1 MKKLKSENGAIAILV
16 LISLVFLTTFLISS
30 YVIMSNKMQSQRKVI
45 SDTKDIYENYD
56 LNQMYESYFDKSR
69 DGLPDNVEQLEYI
82 ESTGTQYIDTGVF
95 PSNNLKINIK
105 ACYTA
110 ERTAENLGANSYGLY
125 FLGSD
130 NGNSAGVNVS
140 WDSSN
145 KTQGYRGVFGSQIL
159 STSIAP
165 QINVPVTITLQNNK
179 IYVNGQQK
187 GSGNTQDVSKYSKSS
202 IYLFCTHRGGEVK
215 QKTSMR
221 LYELQMYNGD
231 TLIRDFIPV
240 LDQNNVAYLYDKVEK
255 KFYYNSG
262 TGTFNYK
269 KKDSQNMQ
277 LTKVNYIESTGTQ
290 YIDTGVKLNQNSKV
304 EMEIALAEGMTN
316 IFGSRTSATQNN
328 FTIVFASSTG
338 VAIDFQ
344 NYSNNRLLVDIPV
357 SLDSPIY
364 YSISKDELKIGDTVK
379 TVQNYSSF
387 ETPQTAYIFDI
398 SGNPWIKTKAKGRL
412 YYCKIYDGDTLVR
425 DFVPV
430 IDGSNI
436 ACLYDRVEKKC
447 YYNAGTGTFSYGE

>member
-105 ACYTA
+105 ACYT
-110 ERTAENLGANSYGLY
+110 NSNSSYM
-125 FLGSD
+125 LGSD
-130 NGNSAGVNVS
+130 NAYNAGIHIRLDSKYIGIFGGSIMNTGVVS
-140 WDSSN
+140 
-145 KTQGYRGVFGSQIL
+145 QV
-159 STSIAP
+159 
-165 QINVPVTITLQNNK
+165 NVPVTITLQNNK
-179 IYVNGQQK
+179 IYVDGQQK
-187 GSGNTQDVSKYSKSS
+187 GSGSPQDVSKYSKSS
-202 IYLFCTHRGGEVK
+202 IYVFCTHRGGEAK
-215 QKTSMR
+215 YNASMR
-221 LYELQMYNGD
+221 LYELQMYDGD
-231 TLIRDFIPV
+231 TLIRDFIPI
-240 LDQNNVAYLYDKVEK
+240 LDENNVAYLYDKVEK
-255 KFYYNSG
+255 KSYYNSG

-277 LTKVNYIESTGTQ
+277 LTKVSYIESTGTQ
-290 YIDTGVKLNQNSKV
+290 YIDTGVKPSNSTKVDIKFMYNSLNGFV
-304 EMEIALAEGMTN
+304 Y
-316 IFGSRTSATQNN
+316 GSRTSSSGSDAHEFIINASGL
-328 FTIVFASSTG
+328 VFPQFDGQHNEISSSY
-338 VAIDFQ
+338 
-344 NYSNNRLLVDIPV
+344 N
-357 SLDSPIY
+357 
-364 YSISKDELKIGDTVK
+364 KIGEEYILSNS
-379 TVQNYSSF
+379 QSG
-387 ETPQTAYIFDI
+387 AYIN
-398 SGNPWIKTKAKGRL
+398 GNLIKSYNTATFSSKHSMFLFGLNQNGTVEYRKFIGRL
-412 YYCKIYDGDTLVR
+412 YYCKIYNGDTLVR

>member
-105 ACYTA
+105 ACYT
-110 ERTAENLGANSYGLY
+110 NSNSSYM
-125 FLGSD
+125 LGSD
-130 NGNSAGVNVS
+130 NAYNAGIHIRLDSKYIGIFGGSIMNTGVVS
-140 WDSSN
+140 
-145 KTQGYRGVFGSQIL
+145 QV
-159 STSIAP
+159 
-165 QINVPVTITLQNNK
+165 NVPVTITLQNNK
-179 IYVNGQQK
+179 IYVDGQQK
-187 GSGNTQDVSKYSKSS
+187 GSGSTQDVSKYSKSS
-202 IYLFCTHRGGEVK
+202 IYVFCTHRGGEAK
-215 QKTSMR
+215 YNASMR
-221 LYELQMYNGD
+221 LYELQMYDGD
-231 TLIRDFIPV
+231 TLIRDFIPI
-240 LDQNNVAYLYDKVEK
+240 LDENDVAYLYDKVEK

-290 YIDTGVKLNQNSKV
+290 YIDTGVKPSNSTKVDIKFMYNSLNGFV
-304 EMEIALAEGMTN
+304 Y
-316 IFGSRTSATQNN
+316 GSRTSSSGSDAHEFIINASGL
-328 FTIVFASSTG
+328 VFPQFDGQHSEVSSSY
-338 VAIDFQ
+338 
-344 NYSNNRLLVDIPV
+344 N
-357 SLDSPIY
+357 
-364 YSISKDELKIGDTVK
+364 KIGEEYILSNS
-379 TVQNYSSF
+379 QSG
-387 ETPQTAYIFDI
+387 AYIN
-398 SGNPWIKTKAKGRL
+398 GNLIKSYNTATFSSKHSMFLFGLNQNGTVEYRKFIGRL
-412 YYCKIYDGDTLVR
+412 YYCKIYNGDTLVR

-436 ACLYDRVEKKC
+436 ACLYDKVEKKC
-447 YYNAGTGTFSYGE
+447 YYNVGTGTFSYGE

>member
-105 ACYTA
+105 ACYT
-110 ERTAENLGANSYGLY
+110 NSNSSYM
-125 FLGSD
+125 LGSD
-130 NGNSAGVNVS
+130 NAYNAGIHIRLDSKYIGIFGGSIMNTGVVS
-140 WDSSN
+140 
-145 KTQGYRGVFGSQIL
+145 QV
-159 STSIAP
+159 
-165 QINVPVTITLQNNK
+165 NVPVTITLQNNK
-179 IYVNGQQK
+179 IYVDGQLK
-187 GSGNTQDVSKYSKSS
+187 GSGTTQDVSKYSKSS
-202 IYLFCTHRGGEVK
+202 IYVFCTHRGGEAK
-215 QKTSMR
+215 YNASMR
-221 LYELQMYNGD
+221 LYELQMYDGD
-231 TLIRDFIPV
+231 TLIRDFIPI

-290 YIDTGVKLNQNSKV
+290 YIDTGVKPSNSTKVDIKFMYNSLNGFV
-304 EMEIALAEGMTN
+304 Y
-316 IFGSRTSATQNN
+316 GSRTSGSGSDAHEFMINASGL
-328 FTIVFASSTG
+328 VFPQFDGQYSEVSSSY
-338 VAIDFQ
+338 
-344 NYSNNRLLVDIPV
+344 N
-357 SLDSPIY
+357 
-364 YSISKDELKIGDTVK
+364 KIGEEYILSNS
-379 TVQNYSSF
+379 QSG
-387 ETPQTAYIFDI
+387 AYIN
-398 SGNPWIKTKAKGRL
+398 GNLIKSYNTATFSSKHSMFLFGLNQNGTVEYRRFIGRL

>member
-45 SDTKDIYENYD
+45 SDTKDIYESYD

-105 ACYTA
+105 ACYT
-110 ERTAENLGANSYGLY
+110 NSNSSYM
-125 FLGSD
+125 LGSD
-130 NGNSAGVNVS
+130 NAYNAGVNIW
-140 WDSSN
+140 WDPN
-145 KTQGYRGVFGSQIL
+145 YKTQGYKGIFGTPIMSTGVI
-159 STSIAP
+159 P

-179 IYVNGQQK
+179 IYVDGQQK
-187 GSGNTQDVSKYSKSS
+187 GSGSTQDVSKYSKSS
-202 IYLFCTHRGGEVK
+202 IYVFCTHRGGK
-215 QKTSMR
+215 AQHNTSMR
-221 LYELQMYNGD
+221 LYELQMYDGD
-231 TLIRDFIPV
+231 TLIRDFIPI
-240 LDQNNVAYLYDKVEK
+240 LDENDVAYLYDKVEK

-277 LTKVNYIESTGTQ
+277 LTKVSYIESTGTQ
-290 YIDTGVKLNQNSKV
+290 YIDTGVKPSNSTKVDIKFMYNSLNGFV
-304 EMEIALAEGMTN
+304 Y
-316 IFGSRTSATQNN
+316 GSRTSGSGSDAHEFMINASGL
-328 FTIVFASSTG
+328 VFPQFDGQYSEVSSSY
-338 VAIDFQ
+338 
-344 NYSNNRLLVDIPV
+344 N
-357 SLDSPIY
+357 
-364 YSISKDELKIGDTVK
+364 KIGEEYILSNS
-379 TVQNYSSF
+379 QSG
-387 ETPQTAYIFDI
+387 AYIN
-398 SGNPWIKTKAKGRL
+398 GNLIKSYNTATFSSKHSMFLFGLNQNGTVEYRKFIGRL

>member
-45 SDTKDIYENYD
+45 SDTKDIYESYD

-105 ACYTA
+105 ACYT
-110 ERTAENLGANSYGLY
+110 NSNSSYM
-125 FLGSD
+125 LGSD
-130 NGNSAGVNVS
+130 NAYNAGIHIRLDSKYIGIFGGSIMNTGVVS
-140 WDSSN
+140 
-145 KTQGYRGVFGSQIL
+145 QV
-159 STSIAP
+159 
-165 QINVPVTITLQNNK
+165 NVPVTITLQNNK
-179 IYVNGQQK
+179 IYVDGQQK
-187 GSGNTQDVSKYSKSS
+187 GSGTTQDVSKYSKSS
-202 IYLFCTHRGGEVK
+202 IYVFCTHRGGEAK
-215 QKTSMR
+215 YNASMR
-221 LYELQMYNGD
+221 LYELQMYDGD
-231 TLIRDFIPV
+231 TLIRDFIPI
-240 LDQNNVAYLYDKVEK
+240 LDENDVAYLYDKVEK

-290 YIDTGVKLNQNSKV
+290 YIDTGVKPSNSTKIDIKFMYNSLNGFV
-304 EMEIALAEGMTN
+304 Y
-316 IFGSRTSATQNN
+316 GSRTSSSGSDAHEFIINASGL
-328 FTIVFASSTG
+328 VFPQFDGQHSEVSSSY
-338 VAIDFQ
+338 
-344 NYSNNRLLVDIPV
+344 N
-357 SLDSPIY
+357 
-364 YSISKDELKIGDTVK
+364 KIGEEYILSNS
-379 TVQNYSSF
+379 QSG
-387 ETPQTAYIFDI
+387 AYIN
-398 SGNPWIKTKAKGRL
+398 GNLIKSYNTATFSSKHSMFLFGLNQNGTVEYRKFIGRL
-412 YYCKIYDGDTLVR
+412 YYCKIYNGDTLVR

>member
-45 SDTKDIYENYD
+45 SDTKDIYESYD

-105 ACYTA
+105 ACYT
-110 ERTAENLGANSYGLY
+110 NSNSSYM
-125 FLGSD
+125 LGSD
-130 NGNSAGVNVS
+130 NAYNAGIHIRLDSKYIGIFGGSIMNTGVVS
-140 WDSSN
+140 
-145 KTQGYRGVFGSQIL
+145 QV
-159 STSIAP
+159 
-165 QINVPVTITLQNNK
+165 NVPVTITLQNNK
-179 IYVNGQQK
+179 IYVDGQLK
-187 GSGNTQDVSKYSKSS
+187 GSGTTQDVSKYSKSS
-202 IYLFCTHRGGEVK
+202 IYVFCTHRGGEAK
-215 QKTSMR
+215 YNASMR
-221 LYELQMYNGD
+221 LYELQMYDGD
-231 TLIRDFIPV
+231 TLIRDFIPI
-240 LDQNNVAYLYDKVEK
+240 LDENDVAYLYDKVEK

-277 LTKVNYIESTGTQ
+277 LTKVSYIESTGTQ
-290 YIDTGVKLNQNSKV
+290 YIDTGVKLNQDSKV

-379 TVQNYSSF
+379 AVQNYSSF

>member
-105 ACYTA
+105 ACYT
-110 ERTAENLGANSYGLY
+110 NSNSSYM
-125 FLGSD
+125 LGSD
-130 NGNSAGVNVS
+130 NAYNAGIHIRLDSKYIGIFGGSIMNTGVVS
-140 WDSSN
+140 
-145 KTQGYRGVFGSQIL
+145 QV
-159 STSIAP
+159 
-165 QINVPVTITLQNNK
+165 NVPVTITLQNNK
-179 IYVNGQQK
+179 IYVDGQQK
-187 GSGNTQDVSKYSKSS
+187 GSGTTQDVSKYSKSS
-202 IYLFCTHRGGEVK
+202 IYVFCTHRGGEAK
-215 QKTSMR
+215 YNASMR
-221 LYELQMYNGD
+221 LYELQMYDGD
-231 TLIRDFIPV
+231 TLIRDFIPI
-240 LDQNNVAYLYDKVEK
+240 LDENDVAYLYDKVEK

-290 YIDTGVKLNQNSKV
+290 YIDTGVKPSNSTKVDIKFMYNSLNGFV
-304 EMEIALAEGMTN
+304 Y
-316 IFGSRTSATQNN
+316 GSRTSSSGSDAHEFIINASGL
-328 FTIVFASSTG
+328 VFPQFDGQHNEVSSSY
-338 VAIDFQ
+338 
-344 NYSNNRLLVDIPV
+344 N
-357 SLDSPIY
+357 
-364 YSISKDELKIGDTVK
+364 KIGEEYILSNS
-379 TVQNYSSF
+379 QSG
-387 ETPQTAYIFDI
+387 AYIN
-398 SGNPWIKTKAKGRL
+398 GNLIKSYNTATFSSKHSMFLFGLNQNGTVEYRKFIGRL
-412 YYCKIYDGDTLVR
+412 YYCKIYNGDTLVR

-436 ACLYDRVEKKC
+436 ACLYDKVEKKC
-447 YYNAGTGTFSYGE
+447 YYNVGTGTFSYGE

>member
-105 ACYTA
+105 VCYT
-110 ERTAENLGANSYGLY
+110 NSNALY
-125 FLGSD
+125 MLGSD
-130 NGNSAGVNVS
+130 NAYNAGVNIW
-140 WDSSN
+140 WDPN
-145 KTQGYRGVFGSQIL
+145 YKTQGYKGIFGTPIM
-159 STSIAP
+159 STGIIP

-179 IYVNGQQK
+179 IYVDGQLK
-187 GSGNTQDVSKYSKSS
+187 GSGSTQDVSKYSKSS
-202 IYLFCTHRGGEVK
+202 IYVFCTHRGGK
-215 QKTSMR
+215 AQHNTSMR

-290 YIDTGVKLNQNSKV
+290 YIDTGVKPSNSTKVDIKFMYNSLNGFV
-304 EMEIALAEGMTN
+304 Y
-316 IFGSRTSATQNN
+316 GSRTSGSGSDAHEFMINASGL
-328 FTIVFASSTG
+328 VFPQFDGQYSEVSSSY
-338 VAIDFQ
+338 
-344 NYSNNRLLVDIPV
+344 N
-357 SLDSPIY
+357 
-364 YSISKDELKIGDTVK
+364 KIGEEYILSNS
-379 TVQNYSSF
+379 QSG
-387 ETPQTAYIFDI
+387 AYIN
-398 SGNPWIKTKAKGRL
+398 GNLIKSYNTATFSSKHSMFLFGLNQNGTVEYRKFIGRL
-412 YYCKIYDGDTLVR
+412 YYCKIYDGDTLVK

>member
-45 SDTKDIYENYD
+45 SDTKDIYESYD

-105 ACYTA
+105 ACYT
-110 ERTAENLGANSYGLY
+110 NSNALY
-125 FLGSD
+125 MLGSD
-130 NGNSAGVNVS
+130 NAYNAGVNIW
-140 WDSSN
+140 WDPN
-145 KTQGYRGVFGSQIL
+145 YKTQGYKGIFGTPIMSTGVI
-159 STSIAP
+159 P

-179 IYVNGQQK
+179 IYVDGQQK
-187 GSGNTQDVSKYSKSS
+187 GSGSTQDVSKYSKSS
-202 IYLFCTHRGGEVK
+202 IYVFCTHRGGK
-215 QKTSMR
+215 AQHNTSMR
-221 LYELQMYNGD
+221 LYELQMYDGD
-231 TLIRDFIPV
+231 TLIRDFIPI
-240 LDQNNVAYLYDKVEK
+240 LDENDVAYLYDKVEK

-277 LTKVNYIESTGTQ
+277 LTKVSYIESTGTQ
-290 YIDTGVKLNQNSKV
+290 YIDTGVKPSNSTKVDIKFMYNSLNGFV
-304 EMEIALAEGMTN
+304 Y
-316 IFGSRTSATQNN
+316 GSRTSGSGSDAHEFMINASGL
-328 FTIVFASSTG
+328 VFPQFDGQYSEVSSSY
-338 VAIDFQ
+338 
-344 NYSNNRLLVDIPV
+344 N
-357 SLDSPIY
+357 
-364 YSISKDELKIGDTVK
+364 KIGEEYILSNS
-379 TVQNYSSF
+379 QSG
-387 ETPQTAYIFDI
+387 AYIN
-398 SGNPWIKTKAKGRL
+398 GNLIKSYNTATFSSKHSMFLFGLNQNGTVEYRKFIGRL

>member
-105 ACYTA
+105 ACYT
-110 ERTAENLGANSYGLY
+110 NSNSSYM
-125 FLGSD
+125 LGSD
-130 NGNSAGVNVS
+130 NAYNAGIHIRLDSKYIGIFGGSIMNTGVVS
-140 WDSSN
+140 
-145 KTQGYRGVFGSQIL
+145 QV
-159 STSIAP
+159 
-165 QINVPVTITLQNNK
+165 NVPVTITLQNNK
-179 IYVNGQQK
+179 IYVDGQQK
-187 GSGNTQDVSKYSKSS
+187 GSGSTQDVSKYSKSS
-202 IYLFCTHRGGEVK
+202 IYVFCTHRGGEAK
-215 QKTSMR
+215 YNASMR
-221 LYELQMYNGD
+221 LYELQMYDGD
-231 TLIRDFIPV
+231 TLIRDFIPI
-240 LDQNNVAYLYDKVEK
+240 LDENNVAYLYDKVEK
-255 KFYYNSG
+255 KSYYNSG

-277 LTKVNYIESTGTQ
+277 LTKVSYIESTGTQ
-290 YIDTGVKLNQNSKV
+290 YIDTGVKLNQDSKV

-328 FTIVFASSTG
+328 FTIGFASSTG
-338 VAIDFQ
+338 VMMDFQ
-344 NYSNNRLLVDIPV
+344 NYSNNRLSVDIPV

-379 TVQNYSSF
+379 AVQNYSSF

-398 SGNPWIKTKAKGRL
+398 SGNPWLKTKAKGRL
-412 YYCKIYDGDTLVR
+412 YYCKIYDGNTLVR

>member
-45 SDTKDIYENYD
+45 SDTKDIYESYD

-105 ACYTA
+105 ACYT
-110 ERTAENLGANSYGLY
+110 NSNSSYM
-125 FLGSD
+125 LGSD
-130 NGNSAGVNVS
+130 NAYNAGIHIRLDSKYIGIFGGSIMNTGVVSQVNVP
-140 WDSSN
+140 
-145 KTQGYRGVFGSQIL
+145 
-159 STSIAP
+159 A
-165 QINVPVTITLQNNK
+165 TITLQNNK
-179 IYVNGQQK
+179 IYVDGQLK
-187 GSGNTQDVSKYSKSS
+187 GSGTTQDVSKYSKSS
-202 IYLFCTHRGGEVK
+202 IYVFCTHRGGEAK
-215 QKTSMR
+215 YNASMR
-221 LYELQMYNGD
+221 LYELQMYDGD
-231 TLIRDFIPV
+231 TLIRDFIPI
-240 LDQNNVAYLYDKVEK
+240 LDENDVAYLYDKVEK

-277 LTKVNYIESTGTQ
+277 LTKVSYIESTGTQ

>member
-105 ACYTA
+105 ACYT
-110 ERTAENLGANSYGLY
+110 NSNSSYM
-125 FLGSD
+125 LGSD
-130 NGNSAGVNVS
+130 NAYNAGIHIRLDSKYIGIFGGSIMNTGVVS
-140 WDSSN
+140 
-145 KTQGYRGVFGSQIL
+145 QV
-159 STSIAP
+159 
-165 QINVPVTITLQNNK
+165 NVPVTITLQNNK
-179 IYVNGQQK
+179 IYVDGQQK
-187 GSGNTQDVSKYSKSS
+187 GSGSPQDVSKYSKSS
-202 IYLFCTHRGGEVK
+202 IYVFCTHRGGEAK
-215 QKTSMR
+215 YNASMR
-221 LYELQMYNGD
+221 LYELQMYDGD
-231 TLIRDFIPV
+231 TLIRDFIPI
-240 LDQNNVAYLYDKVEK
+240 LDENDVAYLYDKVEK

-290 YIDTGVKLNQNSKV
+290 YIDTGVKPSNSTKVDIKFMYNSLNGFV
-304 EMEIALAEGMTN
+304 Y
-316 IFGSRTSATQNN
+316 GSRTSSSGSDAHEFIINASGL
-328 FTIVFASSTG
+328 VFPQFDGQHSEVSSSY
-338 VAIDFQ
+338 
-344 NYSNNRLLVDIPV
+344 N
-357 SLDSPIY
+357 
-364 YSISKDELKIGDTVK
+364 KIGEEYILSNS
-379 TVQNYSSF
+379 QSG
-387 ETPQTAYIFDI
+387 AYIN
-398 SGNPWIKTKAKGRL
+398 GNLIKSYNTATFSSKHSMFLFGLNQNGTVEYRKFIGRL
-412 YYCKIYDGDTLVR
+412 YYCKIYNGDTLVR

>member
-45 SDTKDIYENYD
+45 SDTKDIYESYD

-105 ACYTA
+105 ACYT
-110 ERTAENLGANSYGLY
+110 NSNSSYM
-125 FLGSD
+125 LGSD
-130 NGNSAGVNVS
+130 NAYNAGIHIRLDSKYIGIFGGSIMNTGVVS
-140 WDSSN
+140 
-145 KTQGYRGVFGSQIL
+145 QV
-159 STSIAP
+159 
-165 QINVPVTITLQNNK
+165 NVPVTITLQNNK
-179 IYVNGQQK
+179 IYVDGQQK
-187 GSGNTQDVSKYSKSS
+187 GSGTTQDVSKYSKSS
-202 IYLFCTHRGGEVK
+202 IYVFCTHRGGEAK
-215 QKTSMR
+215 YNASMR
-221 LYELQMYNGD
+221 LYELQMYDGD
-231 TLIRDFIPV
+231 TLIRDFIPI
-240 LDQNNVAYLYDKVEK
+240 LDENDVAYLYDKVEK

-290 YIDTGVKLNQNSKV
+290 YIDTGVKPSNSTKVDIKFMYNSLNGFV
-304 EMEIALAEGMTN
+304 Y
-316 IFGSRTSATQNN
+316 GSRTSSSGSDAHEFIINASGL
-328 FTIVFASSTG
+328 VFPQFDGQHSEVSSSY
-338 VAIDFQ
+338 
-344 NYSNNRLLVDIPV
+344 N
-357 SLDSPIY
+357 
-364 YSISKDELKIGDTVK
+364 KIGEEYILSNS
-379 TVQNYSSF
+379 QSG
-387 ETPQTAYIFDI
+387 AYIN
-398 SGNPWIKTKAKGRL
+398 GNLIKSYNTATFSSKHSMFLFGLNQNGTVEYRKFIGRL

>member
-105 ACYTA
+105 ACYT
-110 ERTAENLGANSYGLY
+110 NSNSSYM
-125 FLGSD
+125 LGSD
-130 NGNSAGVNVS
+130 NAYNAGINIRLDSKYIGIFGGSIMNTGVVS
-140 WDSSN
+140 
-145 KTQGYRGVFGSQIL
+145 QV
-159 STSIAP
+159 
-165 QINVPVTITLQNNK
+165 NVPVTITLQNNK
-179 IYVNGQQK
+179 IYVDGQQK
-187 GSGNTQDVSKYSKSS
+187 GSGSPQDVSKYSKSS
-202 IYLFCTHRGGEVK
+202 IYVFCTHRGGEAK
-215 QKTSMR
+215 YNASMR
-221 LYELQMYNGD
+221 LYELQMYDGD
-231 TLIRDFIPV
+231 TLIRDFIPI
-240 LDQNNVAYLYDKVEK
+240 LDENDVAYLYDKVEK

-269 KKDSQNMQ
+269 KKASQNMQ

-290 YIDTGVKLNQNSKV
+290 YIDTGVLPSNNLKINIKACYTNSNSSYMLGSDNAYNAGVNICWDSNNKTQ
-304 EMEIALAEGMTN
+304 GYRG
-316 IFGSRTSATQNN
+316 IFGTPIMGTGVIPQINVPVTITLQNN
-328 FTIVFASSTG
+328 KIYVDGQQKGSGSPQDVSKYSKSSIYVFCTHRG
-338 VAIDFQ
+338 
-344 NYSNNRLLVDIPV
+344 
-357 SLDSPIY
+357 
-364 YSISKDELKIGDTVK
+364 G
-379 TVQNYSSF
+379 
-387 ETPQTAYIFDI
+387 
-398 SGNPWIKTKAKGRL
+398 KAQYNTSMRL
-412 YYCKIYDGDTLVR
+412 YELQMYDGDTLVR

-436 ACLYDRVEKKC
+436 ACLYDKVEKKC
-447 YYNAGTGTFSYGE
+447 YYNVGTGTFSYGE

>member
-105 ACYTA
+105 ACYT
-110 ERTAENLGANSYGLY
+110 NSNSSYM
-125 FLGSD
+125 LGSD
-130 NGNSAGVNVS
+130 NAYNAGIHIRLDSKYIGIFGGSIMNTGVVS
-140 WDSSN
+140 
-145 KTQGYRGVFGSQIL
+145 QV
-159 STSIAP
+159 
-165 QINVPVTITLQNNK
+165 NVPVTITLQNNK
-179 IYVNGQQK
+179 IYVDGQQK
-187 GSGNTQDVSKYSKSS
+187 GSGSPQDVSKYSKSS
-202 IYLFCTHRGGEVK
+202 IYVFCTHRGGEAK
-215 QKTSMR
+215 YNASMR
-221 LYELQMYNGD
+221 LYELQMYDGD
-231 TLIRDFIPV
+231 TLIRDFIPI
-240 LDQNNVAYLYDKVEK
+240 LDENNVAYLYDKVEK
-255 KFYYNSG
+255 KSYYNSG

-277 LTKVNYIESTGTQ
+277 LTKVSYIESTGTQ
-290 YIDTGVKLNQNSKV
+290 YIDTGVKPSNSTKVDIKFMYNSLNGFV
-304 EMEIALAEGMTN
+304 Y
-316 IFGSRTSATQNN
+316 GSRTSSSGSDAHEFIINASGL
-328 FTIVFASSTG
+328 VFPQFDGQHNEVSSSY
-338 VAIDFQ
+338 
-344 NYSNNRLLVDIPV
+344 N
-357 SLDSPIY
+357 
-364 YSISKDELKIGDTVK
+364 KIGEEYILSNS
-379 TVQNYSSF
+379 QSG
-387 ETPQTAYIFDI
+387 AYIN
-398 SGNPWIKTKAKGRL
+398 GNLIKSYNTATFSSKHSMFLFGLNQNGTVEYRKFIGRL
-412 YYCKIYDGDTLVR
+412 YYCKIYNGDTLVR

>member
-30 YVIMSNKMQSQRKVI
+30 YVIMSNKMQSQKKVI

-105 ACYTA
+105 ACYT
-110 ERTAENLGANSYGLY
+110 NSNALY
-125 FLGSD
+125 MLGSD
-130 NGNSAGVNVS
+130 NAYNAGVNIR
-140 WDSSN
+140 WDPN
-145 KTQGYRGVFGSQIL
+145 YKTQGYKGIFGTPIMSTGVI
-159 STSIAP
+159 P

-179 IYVNGQQK
+179 IYVDGQQK
-187 GSGNTQDVSKYSKSS
+187 GSGSTQDVSKYSKSS
-202 IYLFCTHRGGEVK
+202 IYVFCTHRGGEAK
-215 QKTSMR
+215 YNASMR

-231 TLIRDFIPV
+231 TLIRDFIPI
-240 LDQNNVAYLYDKVEK
+240 LDENNVAYLYDKVEK

-290 YIDTGVKLNQNSKV
+290 YIDTGVLPSNNLKINIKACYTNSNSSYMLGSDNAYNAGVNICWDSNNKTQ
-304 EMEIALAEGMTN
+304 GYRG
-316 IFGSRTSATQNN
+316 IFGTPIMGTGVIPQINVPVTITLQNN
-328 FTIVFASSTG
+328 KIYVDGQQKGSGSPQDVSKYSKSSIYVFCTHRG
-338 VAIDFQ
+338 
-344 NYSNNRLLVDIPV
+344 
-357 SLDSPIY
+357 
-364 YSISKDELKIGDTVK
+364 G
-379 TVQNYSSF
+379 
-387 ETPQTAYIFDI
+387 
-398 SGNPWIKTKAKGRL
+398 KAQYNTSMRL
-412 YYCKIYDGDTLVR
+412 YELQMYDGDTLVR

-436 ACLYDRVEKKC
+436 ACLYDKVEKKC

>member
-45 SDTKDIYENYD
+45 SDTKDIYESYD

-105 ACYTA
+105 ACYT
-110 ERTAENLGANSYGLY
+110 NSNSSYM
-125 FLGSD
+125 LGSD
-130 NGNSAGVNVS
+130 NAYNAGIHIRLDSKYIGIFGGSIMNTGVVS
-140 WDSSN
+140 
-145 KTQGYRGVFGSQIL
+145 QV
-159 STSIAP
+159 
-165 QINVPVTITLQNNK
+165 NVPVTITLQNNK
-179 IYVNGQQK
+179 IYVDGQQK
-187 GSGNTQDVSKYSKSS
+187 GSGTTQDVSKYSKSS
-202 IYLFCTHRGGEVK
+202 IYVFCTHRGGEAK
-215 QKTSMR
+215 YNASMR
-221 LYELQMYNGD
+221 LYELQMYDGD
-231 TLIRDFIPV
+231 TLIRDFIPI
-240 LDQNNVAYLYDKVEK
+240 LDENDVAYLYDKVEK

-290 YIDTGVKLNQNSKV
+290 YIDTGVKPSNSTKVDIKFMYNSLNGFV
-304 EMEIALAEGMTN
+304 Y
-316 IFGSRTSATQNN
+316 GSRTSSSGSGAHEFIINASGL
-328 FTIVFASSTG
+328 VFPQFDGQHNEVSSSY
-338 VAIDFQ
+338 
-344 NYSNNRLLVDIPV
+344 N
-357 SLDSPIY
+357 
-364 YSISKDELKIGDTVK
+364 KIGEEYILSNS
-379 TVQNYSSF
+379 QSG
-387 ETPQTAYIFDI
+387 AYIN
-398 SGNPWIKTKAKGRL
+398 GNLIKSYNTATFSSKHSMFLFGLNQNGTVEYRKFIGRL
-412 YYCKIYDGDTLVR
+412 YYCKIYNGDTLVR

-436 ACLYDRVEKKC
+436 ACLYDKVEKKC
-447 YYNAGTGTFSYGE
+447 YYNVGTGTFSYGE

>member
-105 ACYTA
+105 ACYT
-110 ERTAENLGANSYGLY
+110 NSNSSYM
-125 FLGSD
+125 LGSD
-130 NGNSAGVNVS
+130 NAYNAGIHIRLDSKYIGIFGGSIMNTGVVS
-140 WDSSN
+140 
-145 KTQGYRGVFGSQIL
+145 QV
-159 STSIAP
+159 
-165 QINVPVTITLQNNK
+165 NVPVTITLQNNK
-179 IYVNGQQK
+179 IYVDGQQK
-187 GSGNTQDVSKYSKSS
+187 GSGSPQDVSKYSKSS
-202 IYLFCTHRGGEVK
+202 IYVFCTHRGGEAK
-215 QKTSMR
+215 YNASMR

-231 TLIRDFIPV
+231 TLIRDFIPI

-255 KFYYNSG
+255 KSYYNSG

-277 LTKVNYIESTGTQ
+277 LTKVSYIESTGTQ
-290 YIDTGVKLNQNSKV
+290 YIDTGVKPSNSTKVDIKFMYNSLNGFV
-304 EMEIALAEGMTN
+304 Y
-316 IFGSRTSATQNN
+316 GSRTSSSGSDAHEFIINASGL
-328 FTIVFASSTG
+328 VFPQFDGQHNEVSSSY
-338 VAIDFQ
+338 
-344 NYSNNRLLVDIPV
+344 N
-357 SLDSPIY
+357 
-364 YSISKDELKIGDTVK
+364 KIGEEYILSNS
-379 TVQNYSSF
+379 QSG
-387 ETPQTAYIFDI
+387 AYIN
-398 SGNPWIKTKAKGRL
+398 GNLIKSYNTATFSSKHSMFLFGLNQNGTVEYRKFIGRL
-412 YYCKIYDGDTLVR
+412 YYCKIYNGDTLVR

>member
-45 SDTKDIYENYD
+45 SDTKDIYESYD

-105 ACYTA
+105 ACYT
-110 ERTAENLGANSYGLY
+110 NSNSSYM
-125 FLGSD
+125 LGSD
-130 NGNSAGVNVS
+130 NAYNAGIHIRLDSKYIGIFGGSIMNTGVVS
-140 WDSSN
+140 
-145 KTQGYRGVFGSQIL
+145 QV
-159 STSIAP
+159 
-165 QINVPVTITLQNNK
+165 NVPVTITLQNNK
-179 IYVNGQQK
+179 IYVDGQLK
-187 GSGNTQDVSKYSKSS
+187 GSGTTQDVSKYSKSS
-202 IYLFCTHRGGEVK
+202 IYVFCTHRGGEAK
-215 QKTSMR
+215 YNASMR
-221 LYELQMYNGD
+221 LYELQMYDGD
-231 TLIRDFIPV
+231 TLIRDFIPI

-290 YIDTGVKLNQNSKV
+290 YIDTGVKPSNSTKVDIKFMYNSLNGFV
-304 EMEIALAEGMTN
+304 Y
-316 IFGSRTSATQNN
+316 GSRTSGSGSDAHEFMINASGL
-328 FTIVFASSTG
+328 VFPQFDGQYSEVSSSY
-338 VAIDFQ
+338 
-344 NYSNNRLLVDIPV
+344 N
-357 SLDSPIY
+357 
-364 YSISKDELKIGDTVK
+364 KIGEEYILSNS
-379 TVQNYSSF
+379 QSG
-387 ETPQTAYIFDI
+387 AYIN
-398 SGNPWIKTKAKGRL
+398 GNLIKSYNTATFSSKHSMFLFGLNQNGTVEYRKFIGRL

-436 ACLYDRVEKKC
+436 ACLYDKVEKKC
-447 YYNAGTGTFSYGE
+447 YYNVGTGTFSYGE

>member
-105 ACYTA
+105 ACYT
-110 ERTAENLGANSYGLY
+110 NSNSSYM
-125 FLGSD
+125 LGSD
-130 NGNSAGVNVS
+130 NAYNAGIHIRLDSKYIGIFGGSIMNTGVVS
-140 WDSSN
+140 
-145 KTQGYRGVFGSQIL
+145 QV
-159 STSIAP
+159 
-165 QINVPVTITLQNNK
+165 NVPVTITLQNNK
-179 IYVNGQQK
+179 IYVDGQQK
-187 GSGNTQDVSKYSKSS
+187 GSGSPQDVSKYSKSS
-202 IYLFCTHRGGEVK
+202 IYVFCTHRGGEAK
-215 QKTSMR
+215 YNASMR
-221 LYELQMYNGD
+221 LYELQMYDGD
-231 TLIRDFIPV
+231 TLIRDFIPI
-240 LDQNNVAYLYDKVEK
+240 LDENNVAYLYDKVEK
-255 KFYYNSG
+255 KSYYNSG

-277 LTKVNYIESTGTQ
+277 LTKVSYIESTGTQ
-290 YIDTGVKLNQNSKV
+290 YIDTGVKLNQDSKL

-328 FTIVFASSTG
+328 FTIGFASSTA
-338 VAIDFQ
+338 VMMDFQ
-344 NYSNNRLLVDIPV
+344 NYSNNRLSVDIPV

-379 TVQNYSSF
+379 AVQNYSSF

-412 YYCKIYDGDTLVR
+412 YYCKIYNGDTLVR

-436 ACLYDRVEKKC
+436 ACLYDKVEKKC
-447 YYNAGTGTFSYGE
+447 YYNVGTGTFSYGE

>member
-1 MKKLKSENGAIAILV
+1 M
-16 LISLVFLTTFLISS
+16 
-30 YVIMSNKMQSQRKVI
+30 
-45 SDTKDIYENYD
+45 
-56 LNQMYESYFDKSR
+56 
-69 DGLPDNVEQLEYI
+69 
-82 ESTGTQYIDTGVF
+82 
-95 PSNNLKINIK
+95 
-105 ACYTA
+105 
-110 ERTAENLGANSYGLY
+110 
-125 FLGSD
+125 
-130 NGNSAGVNVS
+130 
-140 WDSSN
+140 
-145 KTQGYRGVFGSQIL
+145 
-159 STSIAP
+159 
-165 QINVPVTITLQNNK
+165 QNNK

-231 TLIRDFIPV
+231 TLIRDFIPI
-240 LDQNNVAYLYDKVEK
+240 LDENDVAYLYDKVEK

-277 LTKVNYIESTGTQ
+277 LTKVSYIESTGTQ
-290 YIDTGVKLNQNSKV
+290 YIDTGVKLNQDSKV
-304 EMEIALAEGMTN
+304 EMKIALAEGMTN
-316 IFGSRTSATQNN
+316 IFGSRASATQNN
-328 FTIVFASSTG
+328 FTIGFASSTG
-338 VAIDFQ
+338 VMMDFQ
-344 NYSNNRLLVDIPV
+344 NYSNNRLSVDIPV

-379 TVQNYSSF
+379 AVQNYSSF

-398 SGNPWIKTKAKGRL
+398 SGNPWLKTKAKGRL
-412 YYCKIYDGDTLVR
+412 YYCKIYDGNTLVR

>member
-105 ACYTA
+105 ACYT
-110 ERTAENLGANSYGLY
+110 NSNSSYM
-125 FLGSD
+125 LGSD
-130 NGNSAGVNVS
+130 NAYNAGIHIRLDSKYIGIFGGSIMNTGVVS
-140 WDSSN
+140 
-145 KTQGYRGVFGSQIL
+145 QV
-159 STSIAP
+159 
-165 QINVPVTITLQNNK
+165 NVPVTITLQNNK
-179 IYVNGQQK
+179 IYVDGQQK
-187 GSGNTQDVSKYSKSS
+187 GSGSPQDVSKYSKSS
-202 IYLFCTHRGGEVK
+202 IYVFCTHRGGEAK
-215 QKTSMR
+215 YNASMR
-221 LYELQMYNGD
+221 LYELQMYDGD
-231 TLIRDFIPV
+231 TLIRDFIPI
-240 LDQNNVAYLYDKVEK
+240 LDENNVAYLYDKVEK

-277 LTKVNYIESTGTQ
+277 LTKVSYIESTGTQ
-290 YIDTGVKLNQNSKV
+290 YIDTGVKPSNSTKVDIKFMYNSLNGFV
-304 EMEIALAEGMTN
+304 Y
-316 IFGSRTSATQNN
+316 GSRTSSSGSDAHEFIINASGL
-328 FTIVFASSTG
+328 VFPQFDGQHNEISSSY
-338 VAIDFQ
+338 
-344 NYSNNRLLVDIPV
+344 N
-357 SLDSPIY
+357 
-364 YSISKDELKIGDTVK
+364 KIGEEYILSNS
-379 TVQNYSSF
+379 QSG
-387 ETPQTAYIFDI
+387 AYIN
-398 SGNPWIKTKAKGRL
+398 GNLIKSYNTATFSSKHSMFLFGLNQNGTVEYRKFIGRL
-412 YYCKIYDGDTLVR
+412 YYCKIYNGDTLVR

>member
-105 ACYTA
+105 VCYTDSNA
-110 ERTAENLGANSYGLY
+110 LY
-125 FLGSD
+125 MLGSD
-130 NGNSAGVNVS
+130 NAYNAGVNIW
-140 WDSSN
+140 WDPN
-145 KTQGYRGVFGSQIL
+145 YKTQGYKGIFGTPIMSTGVI
-159 STSIAP
+159 P

-179 IYVNGQQK
+179 IYVDGQLK
-187 GSGNTQDVSKYSKSS
+187 GSGTTQDVSKYSKSS
-202 IYLFCTHRGGEVK
+202 IYVFCTHRGGEAK
-215 QKTSMR
+215 YNASMR
-221 LYELQMYNGD
+221 LYELQMYDGD
-231 TLIRDFIPV
+231 TLIRDFIPI

-290 YIDTGVKLNQNSKV
+290 YIDTGVKPSNSTKVDIKFMYNSLNGFV
-304 EMEIALAEGMTN
+304 Y
-316 IFGSRTSATQNN
+316 GSRTSGSGSDAHEFMINASGL
-328 FTIVFASSTG
+328 VFPQFDGQYSEVSSSY
-338 VAIDFQ
+338 
-344 NYSNNRLLVDIPV
+344 N
-357 SLDSPIY
+357 
-364 YSISKDELKIGDTVK
+364 KIGEEYILSNS
-379 TVQNYSSF
+379 QSG
-387 ETPQTAYIFDI
+387 AYIN
-398 SGNPWIKTKAKGRL
+398 GNLIKSYNTATFSSKHSMFLFGLNQNGTVEYRKFIGRL
-412 YYCKIYDGDTLVR
+412 YY
-425 DFVPV
+425 
-430 IDGSNI
+430 
-436 ACLYDRVEKKC
+436 
-447 YYNAGTGTFSYGE
+447 

>member
-45 SDTKDIYENYD
+45 SDTKDIYESYD

-105 ACYTA
+105 ACYT
-110 ERTAENLGANSYGLY
+110 NSNSSYM
-125 FLGSD
+125 LGSD
-130 NGNSAGVNVS
+130 NAYNAGIHIRLDSKYIGIFGGSIMNTGVVS
-140 WDSSN
+140 
-145 KTQGYRGVFGSQIL
+145 QV
-159 STSIAP
+159 
-165 QINVPVTITLQNNK
+165 NVPVTITLQNNK
-179 IYVNGQQK
+179 IYVDGQQK
-187 GSGNTQDVSKYSKSS
+187 GSGTTQDVSKYSKSS
-202 IYLFCTHRGGEVK
+202 IYVFCTHRGGEAK
-215 QKTSMR
+215 YNASMR
-221 LYELQMYNGD
+221 LYELQMYDGD
-231 TLIRDFIPV
+231 TLIRDFIPI
-240 LDQNNVAYLYDKVEK
+240 LDENDVAYLYDKVEK

-290 YIDTGVKLNQNSKV
+290 YIDTGVKPSNSTKVDIKFMYNSLNGFV
-304 EMEIALAEGMTN
+304 Y
-316 IFGSRTSATQNN
+316 GSRTSSSGSDAHEFIINASGL
-328 FTIVFASSTG
+328 VFPQFDGQHSEVSSSY
-338 VAIDFQ
+338 
-344 NYSNNRLLVDIPV
+344 N
-357 SLDSPIY
+357 
-364 YSISKDELKIGDTVK
+364 KIGEEYILSNS
-379 TVQNYSSF
+379 QSG
-387 ETPQTAYIFDI
+387 AYIN
-398 SGNPWIKTKAKGRL
+398 GNLIKSYNTATFSSKHSMFLFGLNQNGTVEYRKFIGRL
-412 YYCKIYDGDTLVR
+412 YYCKIYNGDTLVR

>member
-56 LNQMYESYFDKSR
+56 LNQMYEYYFDKSR

-221 LYELQMYNGD
+221 
-231 TLIRDFIPV
+231 
-240 LDQNNVAYLYDKVEK
+240 
-255 KFYYNSG
+255 
-262 TGTFNYK
+262 
-269 KKDSQNMQ
+269 
-277 LTKVNYIESTGTQ
+277 
-290 YIDTGVKLNQNSKV
+290 
-304 EMEIALAEGMTN
+304 
-316 IFGSRTSATQNN
+316 
-328 FTIVFASSTG
+328 
-338 VAIDFQ
+338 
-344 NYSNNRLLVDIPV
+344 
-357 SLDSPIY
+357 
-364 YSISKDELKIGDTVK
+364 
-379 TVQNYSSF
+379 
-387 ETPQTAYIFDI
+387 
-398 SGNPWIKTKAKGRL
+398 
-412 YYCKIYDGDTLVR
+412 
-425 DFVPV
+425 
-430 IDGSNI
+430 
-436 ACLYDRVEKKC
+436 
-447 YYNAGTGTFSYGE
+447 

>member
-105 ACYTA
+105 ACYT
-110 ERTAENLGANSYGLY
+110 NSNSSYM
-125 FLGSD
+125 LGSD
-130 NGNSAGVNVS
+130 NAYNAGINIRLDSKYIGIFGGSIMNTGVVS
-140 WDSSN
+140 
-145 KTQGYRGVFGSQIL
+145 QV
-159 STSIAP
+159 
-165 QINVPVTITLQNNK
+165 NVPVTITLQNNK
-179 IYVNGQQK
+179 IYVDGQQK
-187 GSGNTQDVSKYSKSS
+187 GSGSPQDVSKYSKSS
-202 IYLFCTHRGGEVK
+202 IYVFCTHRGGEAK
-215 QKTSMR
+215 YNASMR
-221 LYELQMYNGD
+221 LYELQMYDGD
-231 TLIRDFIPV
+231 TLIRDFIPI
-240 LDQNNVAYLYDKVEK
+240 LDENDVAYLYDKVEK

-269 KKDSQNMQ
+269 KKASQNMQ

-290 YIDTGVKLNQNSKV
+290 YIDTGVLPSNNLKINIKACYTNSNSSYMLGSDNAYNAGINIRLDSKY
-304 EMEIALAEGMTN
+304 IG
-316 IFGSRTSATQNN
+316 IFGGSIMNTGVVSQVNVPVTITLQNN
-328 FTIVFASSTG
+328 KIYVDGQQKGSGSPQDVSKYSKSSIYVFCTHRG
-338 VAIDFQ
+338 
-344 NYSNNRLLVDIPV
+344 
-357 SLDSPIY
+357 
-364 YSISKDELKIGDTVK
+364 G
-379 TVQNYSSF
+379 
-387 ETPQTAYIFDI
+387 
-398 SGNPWIKTKAKGRL
+398 KAQYNTRMRL
-412 YYCKIYDGDTLVR
+412 YELQMYDGDTLVR

-436 ACLYDRVEKKC
+436 ACLYDKVEKKC
-447 YYNAGTGTFSYGE
+447 YYNVGTGTFSYGE

>member
-69 DGLPDNVEQLEYI
+69 DGLPDNVEQLE
-82 ESTGTQYIDTGVF
+82 
-95 PSNNLKINIK
+95 
-105 ACYTA
+105 
-110 ERTAENLGANSYGLY
+110 
-125 FLGSD
+125 
-130 NGNSAGVNVS
+130 
-140 WDSSN
+140 
-145 KTQGYRGVFGSQIL
+145 
-159 STSIAP
+159 
-165 QINVPVTITLQNNK
+165 
-179 IYVNGQQK
+179 
-187 GSGNTQDVSKYSKSS
+187 
-202 IYLFCTHRGGEVK
+202 
-215 QKTSMR
+215 
-221 LYELQMYNGD
+221 
-231 TLIRDFIPV
+231 
-240 LDQNNVAYLYDKVEK
+240 
-255 KFYYNSG
+255 
-262 TGTFNYK
+262 
-269 KKDSQNMQ
+269 
-277 LTKVNYIESTGTQ
+277 YIESTGTQ

>member
-105 ACYTA
+105 ACYT
-110 ERTAENLGANSYGLY
+110 NSNSSYM
-125 FLGSD
+125 LGSD
-130 NGNSAGVNVS
+130 NAYNAGIHIRLDSKYIGIFGGSIMNTGVVS
-140 WDSSN
+140 
-145 KTQGYRGVFGSQIL
+145 QV
-159 STSIAP
+159 
-165 QINVPVTITLQNNK
+165 NVPVTITLQNNK
-179 IYVNGQQK
+179 IYVDGQQK
-187 GSGNTQDVSKYSKSS
+187 GSGSPQDVSKYSKSS
-202 IYLFCTHRGGEVK
+202 IYVFCTHRGGEAK
-215 QKTSMR
+215 YNASMR
-221 LYELQMYNGD
+221 LYELQMYDGD
-231 TLIRDFIPV
+231 TLIRDFIPI
-240 LDQNNVAYLYDKVEK
+240 LDENDVAYLYDKVEK

-277 LTKVNYIESTGTQ
+277 LTKVSYIESTGTQ
-290 YIDTGVKLNQNSKV
+290 YIDTGVKLNQDSKV

-328 FTIVFASSTG
+328 FTIGFASSTG
-338 VAIDFQ
+338 VMMDFQ
-344 NYSNNRLLVDIPV
+344 NYSNNRLSVDIPV

-379 TVQNYSSF
+379 AVQNYSSF

-398 SGNPWIKTKAKGRL
+398 SGNPWLKTKAKGRL
-412 YYCKIYDGDTLVR
+412 YYCKIYNGDTLVR

-436 ACLYDRVEKKC
+436 ACLYDKVEKKC
-447 YYNAGTGTFSYGE
+447 YYNVGTGTFSYGE